1 MNLLGSTITKSTG
14 ASVGAALASTVGVES
29 GVGVGLAVGSCS
41 AEHPVKLRLTSTIA
55 VISALLP
62 IPKW

>member
-29 GVGVGLAVGSCS
+29 GVGVGLAVGVCS
-41 AEHPVKLRLTSTIA
+41 AEHPVKPRLSNITAITR
-55 VISALLP
+55 ALLD
-62 IPKW
+62 IP